1 MTELFLSMH
10 NISKRFAGVQA
21 LNAVDFEL
29 RRGEIH
35 CLAGENGSGKSTLVK
50 IISGVLKP
58 DAGSRIEVDGVPVH
72 HASSIAAIHQGIAVI
87 YQDPSLFPTLSV
99 AENIAFHAIVAEGRH
114 LVSPKKIRKSA
125 EDAIA
130 RIGVDLPLDA
140 RAGELSM
147 ADQQLVAICRALT
160 GDVRLLIMDEPTT
173 ALTRKEVDSLFSV
186 VKDLESKG
194 IGTLFISHKLDEVF
208 EIAERVTVLR
218 DGTRIGTYSSGE
230 LDETKLSYLM
240 TGQTLEFPEVQVVP
254 ESAPVL
260 LDVQNLSKHENYR
273 DISLTLR
280 AGEIIGLT
288 GLLGSG
294 RTEFALSLFGLN
306 KPDAGHIRV
315 EGKEVHIRSVRDA
328 LKLGIA
334 YVPENRLTQGLVMGQ
349 SVGKNIVIT
358 IVRRM
363 LTALGFIN
371 GSTYQDAMQR
381 WVADLSIKVPTPDAL
396 VETLSGGNQQRVVL
410 AKWMATDPKILILD
424 GPTVGIDVAAKSGM
438 HTLIRALANRG
449 VGIIIISDEVSEVY
463 HNSNRVLVMKKG
475 RLIGEFNAAAHSP
488 RDIATALS

>member
-1 MTELFLSMH
+1 MTELFLSMK

-21 LNAVDFEL
+21 LSGVDFDL

-50 IISGVLKP
+50 IISGVLQP
-58 DAGSRIEVDGVPVH
+58 DAGAQIEVDGTPVH
-72 HASSIAAIHQGIAVI
+72 HNSSIAAIHQGIAVI

-99 AENIAFHAIVAEGRH
+99 AENIAFNTIVAQGRH
-114 LVSPKKIRKSA
+114 LVSPRKISSA
-125 EDAIA
+125 AA
-130 RIGVDLPLDA
+130 AAVAKIGVDLPLDVP
-140 RAGELSM
+140 AGELSM

-173 ALTRKEVDSLFSV
+173 ALTRKEVDSLFAV
-186 VKDLESKG
+186 VKDLEAKG

-208 EIAERVTVLR
+208 EISERVTVLR
-218 DGTRIGTYSSGE
+218 DGKKIGTYAAGE
-230 LDETKLSYLM
+230 LDETKLSFLM
-240 TGQTLEFPEVQVVP
+240 TGQTLEFPELAPVP

-260 LDVQNLSKHENYR
+260 LVVQGLSKHENYR
-273 DISLTLR
+273 DLSLTLR
-280 AGEIIGLT
+280 AGEIVGLT

-306 KPDAGHIRV
+306 PPDAGVITVAGR
-315 EGKEVHIRSVRDA
+315 EVRIRSVRDA

-358 IVRRM
+358 IIRR
-363 LTALGFIN
+363 LLGVAGLIDLARYRTA
-371 GSTYQDAMQR
+371 MER

-396 VETLSGGNQQRVVL
+396 VETLSGGNQQRGVL
-410 AKWMATDPKILILD
+410 AKWMATEPKILILD

-438 HTLIRALANRG
+438 HTLIRALAGQG

-463 HNSNRVLVMKKG
+463 HNSNRVIVMKKG
-475 RLIGEFNAAAHSP
+475 RFIGEFKPAVHSP
-488 RDIATALS
+488 RDIADALS

>member
-1 MTELFLSMH
+1 MTELFLSMK

-58 DAGSRIEVDGVPVH
+58 DAGAHIEVDGIAVH

-99 AENIAFHAIVAEGRH
+99 AENIAFNTMVAEGRRFID
-114 LVSPKKIRKSA
+114 PKKTRKSA
-125 EDAIA
+125 EVAIA
-130 RIGVDLPLDA
+130 RIGVDLPLDTM
-140 RAGELSM
+140 AGELSM

-173 ALTRKEVDSLFSV
+173 ALTRKEVDALFSV
-186 VKDLESKG
+186 VKDLEAKG

-218 DGTRIGTYSSGE
+218 DGSKIGTFSSGE
-230 LDETKLSYLM
+230 LDETKLSFLM
-240 TGQTLEFPEVQVVP
+240 TGQTLEFPEVQAVL
-254 ESAPVL
+254 ESSPVL
-260 LDVQNLSKHENYR
+260 LEVRNLSKHENYR
-273 DISLTLR
+273 DMSLVLR
-280 AGEIIGLT
+280 AGEIVGLT

-306 KPDAGHIRV
+306 KPDTGTILVGGREARIQ
-315 EGKEVHIRSVRDA
+315 SVSDA

-334 YVPENRLTQGLVMGQ
+334 YVPENRLSQGLVMGQ
-349 SVGKNIVIT
+349 SVGRNIVVT

-363 LTALGFIN
+363 LTALGFIDTTRFR
-371 GSTYQDAMQR
+371 GSMQK
-381 WVADLSIKVPTPDAL
+381 WVSDLAIKVPTPDSP

-410 AKWMATDPKILILD
+410 AKWMATDPRILILD

-438 HTLIRALANRG
+438 HTLIRVLASHG

-463 HNSNRVLVMKKG
+463 HNCNRVLVMKKG

>member
-1 MTELFLSMH
+1 MTELFLSMK

-21 LNAVDFEL
+21 LSGVDFDL

-50 IISGVLKP
+50 IISGVLQP
-58 DAGSRIEVDGVPVH
+58 DPGARIEVDGTPVH
-72 HASSIAAIHQGIAVI
+72 HNSSIVAIHQGIAVI

-99 AENIAFHAIVAEGRH
+99 AENIAFNTIVAEGKR
-114 LVSPKKIRKSA
+114 LVSPRKIRSGAAAAVAK
-125 EDAIA
+125 
-130 RIGVDLPLDA
+130 IGVDLPQDTP
-140 RAGELSM
+140 AGELSM

-186 VKDLESKG
+186 VKDLKAKG

-208 EIAERVTVLR
+208 EISERVTVLR
-218 DGTRIGTYSSGE
+218 DGKKIGTYAAGE
-230 LDETKLSYLM
+230 LDETKLSFLM
-240 TGQTLEFPEVQVVP
+240 TGQTLEFPEVTPVP
-254 ESAPVL
+254 ESATVL
-260 LDVQNLSKHENYR
+260 LAVQGLSKHENYR
-273 DISLTLR
+273 DLSLTLR
-280 AGEIIGLT
+280 AGEIVGLT

-306 KPDAGHIRV
+306 PPDRGTIKVA
-315 EGKEVHIRSVRDA
+315 GKEVRIRSVRDA
-328 LKLGIA
+328 LRLGIA

-358 IVRRM
+358 VIRR
-363 LTALGFIN
+363 LLGAAGLIN
-371 GSTYQDAMQR
+371 QGRYRKAMER

-410 AKWMATDPKILILD
+410 AKWMATEPRILILD

-438 HTLIRALANRG
+438 HTLIRALAGRG
-449 VGIIIISDEVSEVY
+449 VGIIIISDEVSEVF
-463 HNSNRVLVMKKG
+463 HNSNRVIVMKKG
-475 RLIGEFNAAAHSP
+475 RFIGEFQPAVHSP
-488 RDIATALS
+488 RDIAAALS

>member
-1 MTELFLSMH
+1 MTELFLSMK
-10 NISKRFAGVQA
+10 NISKHFAGVQA

-50 IISGVLKP
+50 IIAGVLKP
-58 DAGSRIEVDGVPVH
+58 DAGALIEVDGVAVH

-99 AENIAFHAIVAEGRH
+99 AENIAFSTMIAEGRH
-114 LVSPKKIRKSA
+114 FIDPKMIRKSA
-125 EDAIA
+125 EIAVA
-130 RIGVDLPLDA
+130 RIGVDLPLDT

-173 ALTRKEVDSLFSV
+173 ALTRKEVDSLFAV
-186 VKDLESKG
+186 VKDLEAKG

-208 EIAERVTVLR
+208 EISERVTVLR
-218 DGTRIGTYSSGE
+218 DGNKIGTYSSGE
-230 LDETKLSYLM
+230 LDETKLSFLM
-240 TGQTLEFPEVQVVP
+240 TGQTLEFPEVQAVP
-254 ESAPVL
+254 ESSPVL
-260 LDVQNLSKHENYR
+260 LEVRNLSKHENYR

-280 AGEIIGLT
+280 AGEILGLT

-294 RTEFALSLFGLN
+294 RTELALSIFGLN
-306 KPDAGHIRV
+306 KPDSGSILV
-315 EGKEVHIRSVRDA
+315 DGKQASIRSVRDA
-328 LKLGIA
+328 MKLGIA
-334 YVPENRLTQGLVMGQ
+334 YVPENRLSHGLVMGQ
-349 SVGKNIVIT
+349 SVGKNIVVT

-363 LTALGFIN
+363 LSALGFIDVAR
-371 GSTYQDAMQR
+371 YQDAMRR
-381 WVADLSIKVPTPDAL
+381 WVADLSIKVPTPDSL

-410 AKWMATDPKILILD
+410 AKWMATAPKILILD

-438 HTLIRALANRG
+438 HTLIRALASRG

-475 RLIGEFNAAAHSP
+475 RLIGEFNAAAHSL
-488 RDIATALS
+488 RDIAMALS